1 MQMDKN
7 MTDYILVDLH
17 NMFHRAKHVSRG
29 PDIET
34 RIGMCLHILFS
45 SMNFVSKKFGGHV
58 IIASEGRSW
67 RKDVYPIYKENR
79 KVLQG
84 QISQKDLREVQAMY
98 DALDDTLDFFRQK
111 TNCTVLQHPEMEADD
126 LIAAWV
132 QKHKDKHHVIVSS
145 DSDYLQL
152 INPNVEIYNGITNN
166 LITLNGYFDHKG
178 NLLKETPDPEW
189 MLFQKCMRGDSS
201 DNVKSAYPGVR
212 TKSTKNKIGLL
223 EAFNDRNKKGFAWNN
238 LMLQRWVDHDN
249 NEHKVIDAYLQNK
262 ELIDLA
268 NQPKN
273 IREKLDNCIHNIE
286 PKKVSMVGIHFMK
299 FCGKY
304 SLTRAGEQVNEHVLY
319 LNRS

>member
-1 MQMDKN
+1 

-29 PDIET
+29 PDLET
-34 RIGMCLHILFS
+34 KIGMCLHILFS
-45 SMNFVSKKFGGHV
+45 SMNYVSKKFGGHV

-79 KVLQG
+79 KILAEQST
-84 QISQKDLREVQAMY
+84 QTDIQELRAMY
-98 DALDDTLDFFRQK
+98 DALDDTLEFFRQK

-132 QKHKDKHHVIVSS
+132 QKHNDKNHVIVSS
-145 DSDYLQL
+145 DSDFLQL
-152 INPNVEIYNGITNN
+152 IKPNVEIYNGITNN
-166 LITLNGYFDHKG
+166 LITLDGYFDNKG

-189 MLFQKCMRGDSS
+189 TLFQKCMRGDSS

-212 TKSTKNKIGLL
+212 TKGTKNKIGLID
-223 EAFNDRNKKGFAWNN
+223 AFADRNKKGFAWNN

-249 NEHKVIDAYLQNK
+249 NEHKVIDKYLENK
-262 ELIDLA
+262 QLIDLT

-273 IREKLDNCIHNIE
+273 IREKLDKCVHYIE
-286 PKKVSMVGIHFMK
+286 PKKVPMVGIHFMK

-319 LNRS
+319 LNRV

>member
-1 MQMDKN
+1 
-7 MTDYILVDLH
+7 
-17 NMFHRAKHVSRG
+17 
-29 PDIET
+29 
-34 RIGMCLHILFS
+34 
-45 SMNFVSKKFGGHV
+45 MNYVSKKFGGHV

-79 KVLQG
+79 KILAEQST
-84 QISQKDLREVQAMY
+84 QTDIQELRAMY
-98 DALDDTLDFFRQK
+98 DALDDTLEFFRQK

-132 QKHKDKHHVIVSS
+132 QKHNDKNHVIVSS
-145 DSDYLQL
+145 DSDFLQL
-152 INPNVEIYNGITNN
+152 IKPNVEIYNGITNN
-166 LITLNGYFDHKG
+166 LITLDGYFDNKG

-189 MLFQKCMRGDSS
+189 TLFQKCMRGDSS

-212 TKSTKNKIGLL
+212 TKGTKNKIGLID
-223 EAFNDRNKKGFAWNN
+223 AFADRNKKGFAWNN

-249 NEHKVIDAYLQNK
+249 NEHKVIDKYLENK
-262 ELIDLA
+262 QLIDLT

-273 IREKLDNCIHNIE
+273 IREKLDKCVHYIE
-286 PKKVSMVGIHFMK
+286 PKKVPMVGIHFMK

-319 LNRS
+319 LNRV

>member
-98 DALDDTLDFFRQK
+98 DALDDTLDFFKQK

-152 INPNVEIYNGITNN
+152 IKPNVEIYNGITNN
-166 LITLNGYFDHKG
+166 LITLDGYFDNKG

>member
-1 MQMDKN
+1 MQMDRN

-29 PDIET
+29 PDVET
-34 RIGMCLHILFS
+34 KIGMCLHILFS
-45 SMNFVSKKFGGHV
+45 SLNFVSKKFGGHV

-67 RKDVYPIYKENR
+67 RKDIYPIYKENR
-79 KVLQG
+79 KVVAS
-84 QISQKDLREVQAMY
+84 QISQKDLRETQAMY

-132 QKHKDKHHVIVSS
+132 QKHKDKHNVIVSS

-273 IREKLDNCIHNIE
+273 IREKLDNCIHGIA

-319 LNRS
+319 LTRS

>member
-1 MQMDKN
+1 
-7 MTDYILVDLH
+7 
-17 NMFHRAKHVSRG
+17 
-29 PDIET
+29 
-34 RIGMCLHILFS
+34 
-45 SMNFVSKKFGGHV
+45 MNYVSKKFGGHV

-79 KVLQG
+79 KVLAEQST
-84 QISQKDLREVQAMY
+84 QTDIQELRAMY
-98 DALDDTLDFFRQK
+98 DALDDTLEFFRQK

-132 QKHKDKHHVIVSS
+132 QKHNDKNHVIVSS
-145 DSDYLQL
+145 DSDFLQL
-152 INPNVEIYNGITNN
+152 IKPNVEIYNGITNN
-166 LITLNGYFDHKG
+166 LITLDGYFDNKG

-189 MLFQKCMRGDSS
+189 TLFQKCMRGDSS

-212 TKSTKNKIGLL
+212 TKGTKNKIGLID
-223 EAFNDRNKKGFAWNN
+223 AFADRNKKGFAWNN

-249 NEHKVIDAYLQNK
+249 NEHKVIDKYLENK
-262 ELIDLA
+262 QLIDLT

-273 IREKLDNCIHNIE
+273 IREKLDKCVHYIE
-286 PKKVSMVGIHFMK
+286 PKKVPMVGIHFMK

-319 LNRS
+319 LNRV

>member
-1 MQMDKN
+1 M
-7 MTDYILVDLH
+7 
-17 NMFHRAKHVSRG
+17 RAK
-29 PDIET
+29 
-34 RIGMCLHILFS
+34 
-45 SMNFVSKKFGGHV
+45 
-58 IIASEGRSW
+58 
-67 RKDVYPIYKENR
+67 
-79 KVLQG
+79 
-84 QISQKDLREVQAMY
+84 
-98 DALDDTLDFFRQK
+98 ALFFRQK

-126 LIAAWV
+126 LIAAWA

-166 LITLNGYFDHKG
+166 LITLNGYFDNKG

-286 PKKVSMVGIHFMK
+286 AKKVPMVGIHFMK

-319 LNRS
+319 LTRS